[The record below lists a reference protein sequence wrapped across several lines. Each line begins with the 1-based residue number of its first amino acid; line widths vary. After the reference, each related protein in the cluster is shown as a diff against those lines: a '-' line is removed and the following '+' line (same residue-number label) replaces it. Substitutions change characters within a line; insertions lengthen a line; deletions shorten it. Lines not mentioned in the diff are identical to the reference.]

1 MFRRPLASDPKP
13 AATVRDVLHALQ
25 EARSDDTAMTYRR
38 HGVALPTYGVN
49 ASALAAVVKRSG
61 VSTDLATGLW
71 RTGVHDAR
79 AVALGVADAALVSK
93 KQLEAWCLE
102 VSDYMLAERLATL
115 VASSAHG
122 GPLAAQWTKRRAEYV
137 SAVGWG
143 VVARLALGGR
153 LPLPDALAYL
163 AVVERTI
170 HGAPNRTRHAM
181 NGALIAIG
189 GTLAGAR
196 EEAIRVARA
205 IGKVDVDHGATS
217 CRTPAA
223 EPYIAKMVE
232 HAERDRAVGRAPR
245 ERKSGRR
252 LSTPS
257 RRKPSPAESA

>member
-189 GTLAGAR
+189 GRDVKFRQLALAAAKR
-196 EEAIRVARA
+196 
-205 IGKVDVDHGATS
+205 IGPVEIDHGDTD
-217 CRTPAA
+217 CKTPDA
-223 EPYIAKMVE
+223 ESYIAKMWA
-232 HAERDRAVGRAPR
+232 HQKSKKPAAK
-245 ERKSGRR
+245 RK
-252 LSTPS
+252 
-257 RRKPSPAESA
+257 RKVC